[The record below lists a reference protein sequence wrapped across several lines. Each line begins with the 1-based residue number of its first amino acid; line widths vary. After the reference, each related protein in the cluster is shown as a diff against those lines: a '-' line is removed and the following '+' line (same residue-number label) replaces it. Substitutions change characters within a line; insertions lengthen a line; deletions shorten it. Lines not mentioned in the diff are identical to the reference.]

1 MMASLEVN
9 PSFGAA
15 ALAAKTEAGRTA
27 GWLNFRQTRDGKTN
41 GQDHYRTTPIDPE
54 HHTRVHGPPYDAL
67 PPCTTPHPTVQ
78 RNANHLTNA
87 SLARTGAGASPHSR
101 AHARARAA
109 PHVPHPHARD
119 RTHNSLVTFL
129 PQQLRP
135 PTTHDPPRPTPPHP
149 LRCQSKRVIYGSS

>member
-1 MMASLEVN
+1 MASLEVN

-78 RNANHLTNA
+78 CKSLDKRKPCADGGRSLPALTR
-87 SLARTGAGASPHSR
+87 SRTR
-101 AHARARAA
+101 TRRTARAA
-109 PHVPHPHARD
+109 PARTRSD
-119 RTHNSLVTFL
+119 AHLSRHFL
-129 PQQLRP
+129 
-135 PTTHDPPRPTPPHP
+135 TTTASSSNYPRSAPPHP
-149 LRCQSKRVIYGSS
+149 NPPHPPRCQSKRVIYGSS